1 MTAREWGYDKL
12 MEILQKHE
20 LDDTLRTE
28 IECVVKVVEDGDID
42 NISDSDPDS

>member
-1 MTAREWGYDKL
+1 MTAREWGNNKL

>member
-12 MEILQKHE
+12 LEILEKHE

-28 IECVVKVVEDGDID
+28 IECVVKVVEDWDID
-42 NISDSDPDS
+42 NISGSNTDS